1 MRRTIA
7 AILLSAVITCAY
19 SQTPDFIEPSFSSP
33 AEGWEKVAGP
43 VVSWGSI
50 DMKYSREEVP
60 ETKVS
65 RSLAIKGWR
74 GERVNAQALIW
85 TPYALDSLRFEIS
98 DLKYKGYT
106 IPSENIEAGFVRYVL
121 ADVHNPNGDHNCAL
135 GHYSLRDSLI
145 TPDAIDTRYSQI
157 SIEGRSTRP
166 IWLSCKIPAEDKP
179 GLYRGR
185 MKIHNGK
192 TLLGT
197 LNLEVIAGERIL
209 PEPSEWA
216 FHLDL
221 WQNPY
226 SVARYHDVPL
236 WSEAHL
242 EAMRPLMT
250 RLAQAGQ
257 KVITATI
264 THKPWNGQTLDHFDS
279 MVTWFRDIDGNWEFR
294 YEIFDRWVEFMM
306 SCGITDQISCFS
318 TVSWSNR
325 FQYYDQ
331 ATASIKYLDMTPGT
345 EEYDEIWGIMLKDF
359 AGHLK
364 EKGWFDICTIA
375 MDERPLDL
383 MQKTIRVIREADKDF
398 KISLAGRYHPEIDND
413 IHDYCIVI
421 GDEYPNGVIESRR
434 LQGKVTTIYNCCT
447 PKYPN
452 SFLCSDPS
460 ESVWPGLYAAKLDV
474 DGFLRWA
481 LNSWPEDPLYDGR
494 FGPFGSGDT
503 FYLYPFNISC
513 IRFERLLE
521 GIQAYEKIRILKNEY
536 LETGNVKSMHKLH
549 SALESLDLNE
559 LPMGNSD
566 KSVNAVKAILD

>member
-1 MRRTIA
+1 MKRTFA
-7 AILLSAVITCAY
+7 ALLLSIICISSH
-19 SQTPDFIEPSFSSP
+19 SQNPDFKEPPFTAS
-33 AEGWEKVAGP
+33 AEGWEKVGKPA
-43 VVSWGSI
+43 VSWGST
-50 DMKYSREEVP
+50 DVKYSREEIP
-60 ETKVS
+60 LSKVS
-65 RSLAIKGWR
+65 RSLSIKGWR
-74 GERVNAQALIW
+74 GEKVNAQALVW

-98 DLKYKGYT
+98 DLKGKGYT
-106 IPSENIEAGFVRYVL
+106 IPSENIEAGFVRYVM

-135 GHYSLRDSLI
+135 GDYRLRDSLI
-145 TPDAIDTRYSQI
+145 TPDAIDTRYSHI
-157 SIEGRSTRP
+157 AVEGKSTRP
-166 IWLSCKIPAEDKP
+166 IWLSCKIPADARP
-179 GLYRGR
+179 GTYRGTI
-185 MKIHNGK
+185 KIHNGP

-197 LNLEVIAGERIL
+197 LSLAVEAGKRVL
-209 PEPSEWA
+209 PKPSEWA

-226 SVARYHDVPL
+226 SVARYHNAPL
-236 WSEAHL
+236 WSMGHL
-242 EAMRPLMT
+242 EAMRPVMT

-264 THKPWNGQTLDHFDS
+264 TYKPWNGQTLDHFDS

-306 SCGITDQISCFS
+306 SCGITEQINCFS
-318 TVSWSNR
+318 TVSWSNQ

-331 ATASIKYLDMTPGT
+331 ATAAIKYMDMTPGT

-359 AGHLK
+359 AKHLK

-383 MQKTIRVIREADKDF
+383 MQKTIKVIREADKDF

-421 GDEYPNGVIESRR
+421 GDEYPEGVIERR
-434 LQGKVTTIYNCCT
+434 RHEKKVTTIYNCCT

-481 LNSWPEDPLYDGR
+481 LNSWPEDPLRDGR
-494 FGPFGSGDT
+494 FGPFGSGDA
-503 FYLYPFNISC
+503 FLLYPYGISC

-521 GIQAYEKIRILKNEY
+521 GIQAYEKIRILKEEY
-536 LETGNVKSMHKLH
+536 LKTGNVKSMYKLQ
-549 SALESLDLNE
+549 SALEALNLNE
-559 LPMGNSD
+559 LPAGNSD
-566 KSVNAVKAILD
+566 KCVNTVKALLN

>member
-1 MRRTIA
+1 MKRAIA
-7 AILLSAVITCAY
+7 IFFLSAIYTCSY
-19 SQTPDFIEPSFSSP
+19 SHGAEFKEPSFGQSATGWEQVKSP
-33 AEGWEKVAGP
+33 A
-43 VVSWGSI
+43 VSWGDI
-50 DMKYSREEVP
+50 DTKYSRDEVP
-60 ETKVS
+60 DIRIS
-65 RSLAIKGWR
+65 RTLAIKGWR
-74 GERVNAQALIW
+74 GEKVNAQALVW
-85 TPYALDSLRFEIS
+85 TPHALDSLSFEIS
-98 DLKYKGYT
+98 DFKGRGCT
-106 IPSENIEAGFVRYVL
+106 IKAENIEAGFVRYVL

-135 GHYSLRDSLI
+135 GDYHLRDSLI
-145 TPDAIDTRYSQI
+145 TPDAIDTRYKQI
-157 SIEGRSTRP
+157 PVKANSTRP
-166 IWLSCKIPAEDKP
+166 IWLSCRIPAEAKP
-179 GLYRGR
+179 GTYRGTV
-185 MKIHNGK
+185 KIHDGK

-197 LNLEVIAGERIL
+197 LNLEIAAGKRLL
-209 PEPSEWA
+209 PAPSEWS

-226 SVARYHDVPL
+226 AVARYHNVPL

-264 THKPWNGQTLDHFDS
+264 TYKPWNGQTLDHFDS

-294 YEIFDRWVEFMM
+294 YEIFDRWVEFML
-306 SCGITDQISCFS
+306 SCGITEQINCFS
-318 TVSWSNR
+318 TVSWSNK

-331 ATASIKYLDMTPGT
+331 ATSSIKYLDMTPGT
-345 EEYDEIWGIMLKDF
+345 EEYDNIWGIMLKDF

-364 EKGWFDICTIA
+364 EKGWFEKCTIA

-383 MQKTIRVIREADKDF
+383 MQKTIKVIRDADKDF
-398 KISLAGRYHPEIDND
+398 KISLAGRYHPEIDKD
-413 IHDYCIVI
+413 IYDYCIVI

-434 LQGKVTTIYNCCT
+434 FKGQVTTIYNCCT

-481 LNSWPEDPLYDGR
+481 FNSWPEVPLYDGR
-494 FGPFGSGDT
+494 FGEFGSGDT
-503 FYLYPFNISC
+503 FFLYPYNISC

-521 GIQAYEKIRILKNEY
+521 GIQAYEKIRILKDEY
-536 LETGNVKSMHKLH
+536 IKTGNAKSLYKLH
-549 SALESLDLNE
+549 SALESLELQE
-559 LPMGNSD
+559 LPKGNSD
-566 KSVNAVKAILD
+566 KLVNIVKALLN